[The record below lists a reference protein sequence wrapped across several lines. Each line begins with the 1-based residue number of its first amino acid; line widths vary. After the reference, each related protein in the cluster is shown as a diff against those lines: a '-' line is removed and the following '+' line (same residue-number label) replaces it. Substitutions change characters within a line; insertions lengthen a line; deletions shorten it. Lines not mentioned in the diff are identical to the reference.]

1 MAVRLRLKRMG
12 AKHRPFYRI
21 IIADQRSPRDGRFI
35 ETIGTY
41 DPLQHPSVIK
51 VKEDRLAYWMGV
63 GVQPSDS
70 MKRVLRT
77 AGLAD
82 EKGKLLAKPAEAPEP
97 PAEG

>member
-12 AKHRPFYRI
+12 AKGRPFYRI
-21 IIADQRSPRDGRFI
+21 IVADQRSPRDGRFI

-41 DPLQHPSVIK
+41 DPLPNPPAIK

-70 MKRVLRT
+70 VKRVLKT
-77 AGLAD
+77 AGLLD
-82 EKGKLLAKPAEAPEP
+82 EKGKAAQSPATAPEP
-97 PAEG
+97 PAEA

>member
-12 AKHRPFYRI
+12 AKGRPFYRI
-21 IIADQRSPRDGRFI
+21 IVADQRSPRDGRFI

-41 DPLQHPSVIK
+41 DPLPNPPAIK

-70 MKRVLRT
+70 VKRVLKT
-77 AGLAD
+77 AGLLD
-82 EKGKLLAKPAEAPEP
+82 EKGTAAQPPATAPEP
-97 PAEG
+97 LAEA